1 MKVGRKEID
10 MIKRKS
16 NAVWQGNLKD
26 GKGLVSLGS
35 GTFSGRY
42 SFLSRF
48 EKGVG
53 TNPEELIA
61 AAHAGCF
68 SMALSADLSKAGYT
82 VKKIETEAIVSMDKS
97 DSGFAIS
104 GIKLVTKASVKDID
118 LDTFLKFANGAKENC
133 PVSKALAAV
142 PVELEAELV
151 K

>member
-1 MKVGRKEID
+1 

-82 VKKIETEAIVSMDKS
+82 VKKIETEAIVSMDKT

-142 PVELEAELV
+142 PVELEVQLV

>member
-1 MKVGRKEID
+1 

-48 EKGVG
+48 EEGVG

-82 VKKIETEAIVSMDKS
+82 VKKIETEAIVSMDKT

-118 LDTFLKFANGAKENC
+118 LDTFLKFANGAKQNC

-142 PVELEAELV
+142 PVELEVQLV